1 MGNKHLV
8 VIHDPRSMA
17 EVPDESVQLI
27 ATSPP
32 VFEIKE
38 SFDDLKDYLEELRL
52 TFKECYRV
60 LERGRYICVNVC
72 DIVSRESKY
81 PIPAHYVLLLQRAGF
96 EYRDDIIW
104 RKPKTSGKR
113 FGVFVEHPYPMYYFP
128 NNVLG
133 HILVLRKGEFDYK
146 NLTDEDKLR
155 AAVDLG
161 EARRRWNSDI
171 WDMRWE
177 VKNPG
182 NSEHP
187 IVFPDELPE
196 ALIRLYTFEG
206 ETVLDPFLGSG
217 TVTRVAASM
226 GRKSIGYAPDRSCL
240 PSLGIVPGG
249 LETIEQKRCSQ

>member
-1 MGNKHLV
+1 
-8 VIHDPRSMA
+8 
-17 EVPDESVQLI
+17 
-27 ATSPP
+27 
-32 VFEIKE
+32 
-38 SFDDLKDYLEELRL
+38 
-52 TFKECYRV
+52 
-60 LERGRYICVNVC
+60 
-72 DIVSRESKY
+72 
-81 PIPAHYVLLLQRAGF
+81 
-96 EYRDDIIW
+96 
-104 RKPKTSGKR
+104 
-113 FGVFVEHPYPMYYFP
+113 MYYFP

-146 NLTDEDKLR
+146 SLTDEDKLR
-155 AAVDLG
+155 AAIDLG

-177 VKNPG
+177 VKDPG
-182 NSEHP
+182 DPEHP

-240 PSLGIVPGG
+240 PSLGIIPGG
-249 LETIEQKRCSQ
+249 LEVIEQRRCSE